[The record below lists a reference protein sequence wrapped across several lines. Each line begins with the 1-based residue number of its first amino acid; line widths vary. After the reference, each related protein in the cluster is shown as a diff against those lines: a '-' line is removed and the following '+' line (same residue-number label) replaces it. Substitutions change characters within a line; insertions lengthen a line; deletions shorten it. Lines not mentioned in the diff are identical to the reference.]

1 MEKIK
6 IPYKIYSIYRKQ
18 GGIMP
23 DINVNQITKTIIL
36 KDIIIILIILV
47 LSKILLEAMSHF
59 INKTFSNKMDEDGY
73 RKVRIETLSKNLYTV
88 IRFIVGFIIAMIVM
102 DMLGINTRSIIATAG
117 IGGVA
122 IAFGA
127 QTLVKDIVTGVI
139 IIIDDTFRV
148 GDWIIAGGVEGT
160 VETLGMRHT
169 KIRDYDGSLHTIPN
183 SQITNVQNLN
193 SGPIRFECNIFLSYD
208 VPYEEALDIVSSV
221 SKRLKEEEDLSKY
234 IVEDV
239 SLFGIMEI
247 RESSYIAKTTAV
259 AVPGYQWAL
268 ARRER
273 KLIIDEIYHRDL
285 NPSIQVVA
293 IANGKDANEKI

>member
-1 MEKIK
+1 
-6 IPYKIYSIYRKQ
+6 
-18 GGIMP
+18 MP
-23 DINVNQITKTIIL
+23 DVNINQITKANIF

-59 INKTFSNKMDEDGY
+59 INKAFSNKIDEDGY

-88 IRFIVGFIIAMIVM
+88 IRFIVGFIIVMIVM

-139 IIIDDTFRV
+139 IIVDDTFRV

-193 SGPIRFECNIFLSYD
+193 SGPIKFECNIFLSYD
-208 VPYEEALDIVSSV
+208 VPYEEALDIVNSV
-221 SKRLKEEEDLSKY
+221 SKRLKEEEDLSEY

-247 RESSYIAKTTAV
+247 RESSYVAKTTAV

-268 ARRER
+268 SRRER

>member
-1 MEKIK
+1 
-6 IPYKIYSIYRKQ
+6 
-18 GGIMP
+18 MP
-23 DINVNQITKTIIL
+23 DINLNQLVKTNII
-36 KDIIIILIILV
+36 KDIILILIIIV
-47 LSKILLEAMSHF
+47 ISKILLDSLSHLMAKAF
-59 INKTFSNKMDEDGY
+59 KNKMDVDGY

-88 IRFIVGFIIAMIVM
+88 TRFIVGFIIVMIIL

-139 IIIDDTFRV
+139 IILDDTFRV
-148 GDWIIAGGVEGT
+148 GDWIKTAGVEGT

-193 SGPIRFECNIFLSYD
+193 SGPIKFECNIYLSYD
-208 VPYEEALDIVSSV
+208 VPFEEALDIVDSV
-221 SKRLKEEEDLSKY
+221 SRGLKEEKDVSRY

-247 RESSYIAKTTAV
+247 RESSYVAKTTAV
-259 AVPGYQWAL
+259 AVPGHQWEL

-293 IANGKDANEKI
+293 LANGKEINEEV

>member
-1 MEKIK
+1 
-6 IPYKIYSIYRKQ
+6 
-18 GGIMP
+18 MP
-23 DINVNQITKTIIL
+23 DININQITKTNIL

-59 INKTFSNKMDEDGY
+59 INKAFSNKMDEDGY

-88 IRFIVGFIIAMIVM
+88 IRFIVGFIIVMIIL

-127 QTLVKDIVTGVI
+127 QTLVKDIVTGI
-139 IIIDDTFRV
+139 IIIVDDIFRV

-193 SGPIRFECNIFLSYD
+193 SGPIKFECNIYLSYD
-208 VPYEEALDIVSSV
+208 VPFEEALDIVDSV
-221 SKRLKEEEDLSKY
+221 SRRLKEEKDVSRY

-247 RESSYIAKTTAV
+247 RESSYVAKTTAV
-259 AVPGYQWAL
+259 AVPGHQWEL

-293 IANGKDANEKI
+293 IANGKDTNEEI

>member
-1 MEKIK
+1 
-6 IPYKIYSIYRKQ
+6 
-18 GGIMP
+18 MP
-23 DINVNQITKTIIL
+23 DIDINQITKTNIL

-59 INKTFSNKMDEDGY
+59 INKAFSNKMNEDGY

-88 IRFIVGFIIAMIVM
+88 IRFIVGFIIVMIIL
-102 DMLGINTRSIIATAG
+102 DMIGINTRSIIATAG

-127 QTLVKDIVTGVI
+127 QTLVKDIVTGI
-139 IIIDDTFRV
+139 IIIVDDTFRV

-193 SGPIRFECNIFLSYD
+193 SGPIKFECNIYLSYD
-208 VPYEEALDIVSSV
+208 VPFEEALDIVGSV
-221 SKRLKEEEDLSKY
+221 SRGLKEEKDVSRY

-247 RESSYIAKTTAV
+247 RESSYVAKTTAV
-259 AVPGYQWAL
+259 AVPGHQWNL
-268 ARRER
+268 AKRER

-293 IANGKDANEKI
+293 IANGKDTNEEI

>member
-1 MEKIK
+1 
-6 IPYKIYSIYRKQ
+6 
-18 GGIMP
+18 MP
-23 DINVNQITKTIIL
+23 DVNINQITKTNIF

-59 INKTFSNKMDEDGY
+59 INKAFSNKMDEDGY

-88 IRFIVGFIIAMIVM
+88 IRFIVGFIIVMIVM

-193 SGPIRFECNIFLSYD
+193 SGPIKFECNIYLSYD
-208 VPYEEALDIVSSV
+208 VPYEEALDIVNSV
-221 SKRLKEEEDLSKY
+221 SKKLKEEEDLSEY

-247 RESSYIAKTTAV
+247 RESSYVAKTTAV

-293 IANGKDANEKI
+293 ITNGKDANEKI

>member
-1 MEKIK
+1 
-6 IPYKIYSIYRKQ
+6 
-18 GGIMP
+18 
-23 DINVNQITKTIIL
+23 
-36 KDIIIILIILV
+36 
-47 LSKILLEAMSHF
+47 
-59 INKTFSNKMDEDGY
+59 MDEDGY

-139 IIIDDTFRV
+139 IIVDDTFRV

-193 SGPIRFECNIFLSYD
+193 SGPIKFECNIYLSYD
-208 VPYEEALDIVSSV
+208 VPFEEALDIVSSV

-247 RESSYIAKTTAV
+247 RESSYIARTTAV

>member
-1 MEKIK
+1 
-6 IPYKIYSIYRKQ
+6 
-18 GGIMP
+18 MP
-23 DINVNQITKTIIL
+23 DVNINQITKANIF

-59 INKTFSNKMDEDGY
+59 INKAFSNKIDEDGY

-88 IRFIVGFIIAMIVM
+88 IRFIVGFIIVMIVM

-139 IIIDDTFRV
+139 IIVDDTFRV

-193 SGPIRFECNIFLSYD
+193 SGPIKFECNIYLSYD
-208 VPYEEALDIVSSV
+208 VPYEEALDIVNSV
-221 SKRLKEEEDLSKY
+221 SKKLKEEEDLSEY

-247 RESSYIAKTTAV
+247 RESSYVAKTTAV

>member
-1 MEKIK
+1 
-6 IPYKIYSIYRKQ
+6 
-18 GGIMP
+18 
-23 DINVNQITKTIIL
+23 
-36 KDIIIILIILV
+36 
-47 LSKILLEAMSHF
+47 
-59 INKTFSNKMDEDGY
+59 MDVDGY

-88 IRFIVGFIIAMIVM
+88 IRFIVGFIIVMIIL

-139 IIIDDTFRV
+139 IIVDDTFRV

-193 SGPIRFECNIFLSYD
+193 SGPIKFECNIYLSYD
-208 VPYEEALDIVSSV
+208 VPFEEALDIVDSV
-221 SKRLKEEEDLSKY
+221 SRRLKEEKDVSGY
-234 IVEDV
+234 IIEDV

-247 RESSYIAKTTAV
+247 RESSYVAKTTAV
-259 AVPGYQWAL
+259 AVPGHQWEL

-293 IANGKDANEKI
+293 IANGKDTNEEI

>member
-1 MEKIK
+1 
-6 IPYKIYSIYRKQ
+6 
-18 GGIMP
+18 MP
-23 DINVNQITKTIIL
+23 DVNINQITKANIF

-59 INKTFSNKMDEDGY
+59 INKAFSNKMDEDGY

-88 IRFIVGFIIAMIVM
+88 IRFIVGFIIVMIVM

-139 IIIDDTFRV
+139 IIVDDTFRV

-193 SGPIRFECNIFLSYD
+193 SGPIKFECNIFLSYD
-208 VPYEEALDIVSSV
+208 VPYEEALDIVNSV
-221 SKRLKEEEDLSKY
+221 SKRLKEEEDLSEY

-247 RESSYIAKTTAV
+247 RESSYVARTTAV

-268 ARRER
+268 AKRER

-293 IANGKDANEKI
+293 IANGKDTNEEI

>member
-1 MEKIK
+1 
-6 IPYKIYSIYRKQ
+6 
-18 GGIMP
+18 MP
-23 DINVNQITKTIIL
+23 DINVNQLTKTNIL

-59 INKTFSNKMDEDGY
+59 ISKAFSNKMDEDGY

-88 IRFIVGFIIAMIVM
+88 IRFIVGFIIVMIIL
-102 DMLGINTRSIIATAG
+102 DMIGINTRSIIATAG

-127 QTLVKDIVTGVI
+127 QTLVKDIVTGI
-139 IIIDDTFRV
+139 IIIVDDTFRV

-169 KIRDYDGSLHTIPN
+169 KIRDYDG
-183 SQITNVQNLN
+183 
-193 SGPIRFECNIFLSYD
+193 LSYE
-208 VPYEEALDIVSSV
+208 VKFEEVLDIVDSV
-221 SKRLKEEEDLSKY
+221 SKRLKEEKDLSKY
-234 IVEDV
+234 IIEDV

-247 RESSYIAKTTAV
+247 KETSYLARTTAV
-259 AVPGYQWAL
+259 AVPGHQWAL

-273 KLIIDEIYHRDL
+273 KLIIDEIYKRGL
-285 NPSIQVVA
+285 SPSIQVVSLS
-293 IANGKDANEKI
+293 NGKEVNEEI

>member
-1 MEKIK
+1 
-6 IPYKIYSIYRKQ
+6 
-18 GGIMP
+18 MP
-23 DINVNQITKTIIL
+23 DVNINQITKTNIF

-59 INKTFSNKMDEDGY
+59 INKAFSNKMDEDGY

-88 IRFIVGFIIAMIVM
+88 IRFIVGFIIVMIVM

-139 IIIDDTFRV
+139 IIVDDTFRV

-193 SGPIRFECNIFLSYD
+193 SGPIKFECDIYLSYD
-208 VPYEEALDIVSSV
+208 VPYEEALDIVNSV
-221 SKRLKEEEDLSKY
+221 SKKLKEEEDLSEY

-247 RESSYIAKTTAV
+247 RESSYVAKTTAV
-259 AVPGYQWAL
+259 AVPGYQWVL